1 MQKGQSPQDQQAA
14 AGKANVRPTRAGNPV
29 SEAAFLAAIESVLVS
44 GPIYYE
50 FPGAIERDVAASIW
64 SWIERDVAEEASQR
78 LREAIAS
85 GSEPVAAF
93 DLVITEILDNL
104 KAILDAEQDDIEL
117 ERRNTIQMGGDEHRA
132 KLALVI
138 MAMRR
143 RPLLQQAAAFG
154 TSIGKLQDE
163 AIVAT
168 ALQNITITNPITRA
182 LWMQAMVGHISNP
195 SRVMAAAV
203 KLVGGNSDSLV
214 SSSEYAPLVQAML
227 SHAQSQISLLAAQ
240 PGAFNDLDLA
250 CRAVDRYHRLMRAIN
265 NIVEIE
271 RKSEWG
277 MTIAGLIGRVSE
289 RLERPIREVSPSVT
303 QSLRRP
309 RDGADRVDPD
319 EVLAALNGLYLL
331 TVVRRCRDSL
341 AVNALL
347 DQAWTETGQAL
358 EVLVTRALD
367 TFRANPVDSVLR
379 ERLEAG
385 IKMAEIRFNPEYAD
399 ILRKARDGAEKRIAQ
414 G

>member
-14 AGKANVRPTRAGNPV
+14 AGKANARPARAGNPV
-29 SEAAFLAAIESVLVS
+29 SEGAFLAALESVLVS
-44 GPIYYE
+44 APAYYE
-50 FPGAIERDVAASIW
+50 FPGAIERDVAVSIW
-64 SWIERDVAEEASQR
+64 SWIERDVAEEACER
-78 LREAIAS
+78 LREAIGA
-85 GSEPVAAF
+85 GTEPVAAF
-93 DLVITEILDNL
+93 DLVITEVLDSL

-117 ERRNTIQMGGDEHRA
+117 ERRNTIQMGGDEYRA
-132 KLALVI
+132 KLAPVI

-163 AIVAT
+163 AIVAS
-168 ALQNITITNPITRA
+168 ALQNITITNPVTRA

-203 KLVGGNSDSLV
+203 KLIGGNSDSLV

-227 SHAQSQISLLAAQ
+227 SDAQSQIGLLAAQ
-240 PGAFNDLDLA
+240 PGVFNDLDLA

-265 NIVEIE
+265 NTIEIE
-271 RKSEWG
+271 RKSDWG
-277 MTIAGLIGRVSE
+277 TTIAGLIGRISE

-367 TFRANPVDSVLR
+367 TFRANPADSVLR
-379 ERLEAG
+379 ARLEAG